1 MKSGTTPFRLTRHA
15 SQRMQQRGIKA
26 ETLDLLQ
33 QYGRRVYDHRGAARL
48 IFDKQ
53 ARQRIESVLGKAAA
67 QVRYTAYAVVDAA
80 RGNTL
85 ITVAHRRNSRVREFA

>member
-1 MKSGTTPFRLTRHA
+1 MKSGTTPVRLTRHA
-15 SQRMQQRGIKA
+15 SQRMRQRGIKA
-26 ETLDLLQ
+26 DTLDLLLK
-33 QYGRRVYDHRGAARL
+33 YGRRVYDHRGAARL

-53 ARQRIESVLGKAAA
+53 ARQRIESALGKAAA